1 MKMSLIAR
9 LKLRFA
15 PEKEIDDIKSILSKR
30 PIKDKG
36 IFNRLW
42 KASANQYIPAMFLKV
57 P

>member
-1 MKMSLIAR
+1 MDDAAIKTVPAMKMSLIAR

-42 KASANQYIPAMFLKV
+42 
-57 P
+57 